1 MADNGL
7 PTTGHHLAL
16 AAQAAREAGAY
27 LRRRFGAACIID
39 SGPRDVKLAEDAEA
53 EAIILSRLVE
63 STLPVIA
70 EESGSTGALDAEACW
85 IVDPLD
91 GSFNFARGFDQCVIS
106 IGLLHQG
113 QPHGGVIYDF
123 RRDLL
128 CEGAIGLG
136 ARLNGEEVSASGV
149 TRPEDAMIATGLPM
163 RRDFSPG
170 ALESLV
176 KRLSRYKKVRMIGS
190 AASSLMQVACG
201 VFDAYQEDDIEL
213 WDVAAGAALVQ
224 AAGGAVRL
232 APSGRAPHA
241 VNLIAAAH
249 ENLF

>member
-1 MADNGL
+1 MADNGF
-7 PTTGHHLAL
+7 PTTAQHLAL
-16 AAQAAREAGAY
+16 AAQAAREAGDY
-27 LRRRFGAACIID
+27 LRRRFGAASIIEIE
-39 SGPRDVKLAEDAEA
+39 PRDVKLAEDAEA

-63 STLPVIA
+63 SALPAIA
-70 EESGSTGALDAEACW
+70 EESGGEDAMQAEACW

-106 IGLLHQG
+106 IGLLKRG
-113 QPHGGVIYDF
+113 EPFGGVIYDF

-128 CEGAIGLG
+128 CEGAIGFG
-136 ARLNGEEVSASGV
+136 VRLNGRPVEVSAV
-149 TRPEDAMIATGLPM
+149 TQPEDAMIATGLPM

-176 KRLSRYKKVRMIGS
+176 GRLSRYKKVRMIGS

-224 AAGGAVRL
+224 AAGGAVKM
-232 APSGRAPHA
+232 APSARAPHA

-249 ENLF
+249 EDLF